1 MDRLRDDRVGTQV
14 NEGTIV
20 DERRVQR
27 SKRVLLEIRELAN
40 QAFERGVPR
49 FERAGEAIHTR
60 AASECRVRREIVGE
74 RAVEKYERV
83 PATLVKVE
91 ALHIG
96 RHDPKRVYG
105 IILAT

>member
-20 DERRVQR
+20 DEGRVQR
-27 SKRVLLEIRELAN
+27 SKRVLLEIREFAN
-40 QAFERGVPR
+40 PVFELGVPR
-49 FERAGEAIHTR
+49 FKRAGEAVHTR
-60 AASECRVRREIVGE
+60 AASECRVRREVVGE

-83 PATLVKVE
+83 PATFAEVE
-91 ALHIG
+91 ALHVV